1 MTTTMKFTVSK
12 QFSNLFIVFIL
23 FTLACDESDKAAAEF
38 QHTAV
43 GTLDAVIS
51 DDANYSIVS
60 SVNHGVGFWDLKEN
74 KLLFNWSHSDSDEQA
89 IIATG
94 ISPDNKRAITADN
107 RNFVIW
113 NTTSGKSYG
122 YWRAPA
128 RIRAV
133 AISDLGRYVL
143 LGLEDGRA
151 IHIDMN
157 TGRRLEFTGHRAEAV
172 ASVDL
177 SANGVWAF
185 TGGNDYRAIL
195 WNSQTGK
202 PKRLFEHKTRVTL
215 MKLNKQ
221 GTLAFTAGTLGNAHI
236 WDLTNGEKL
245 TSLSLKK
252 REYIVVSASFSHDNK
267 QLVTGAPG
275 KNISLWDV
283 KNGKKLKQWRART
296 REQWKPSGAIIYAV
310 AFSKDNKNIYSESS
324 AGYGEQWIIPK

>member
-1 MTTTMKFTVSK
+1 MKFSYSIQYSYFYV
-12 QFSNLFIVFIL
+12 IL
-23 FTLACDESDKAAAEF
+23 FLFLIACNQSERAAEES

-51 DDANYSIVS
+51 DDARFSIVS
-60 SVNHGVGFWDLKEN
+60 SVNHGVGYWDLKKN
-74 KLLFNWSHSDSDEQA
+74 QLLFNWSHSDSDEQA

-113 NTTSGKSYG
+113 NTTSGQSYG

-133 AISDLGRYVL
+133 AISNLGRYVL

-157 TGRRLEFTGHRAEAV
+157 TGRRIEFTGHRAEAV

-195 WNSQTGK
+195 WNAKTGK

-215 MKLNKQ
+215 MKLNES

-245 TSLSLKK
+245 ASLSLKK
-252 REYIVVSASFSHDNK
+252 REYIIVSASFSHDNQ

-275 KNISLWDV
+275 KNISLWNV
-283 KNGKKLKQWRART
+283 KNGKKIKQWQART

-310 AFSKDNKNIYSESS
+310 AFTSNDKNIYSESS
-324 AGYGEQWIIPK
+324 AGYGERWVN